1 MKKARPSRARER
13 VWTVSFMFAVTFV
26 CGTCV
31 SALHVLTRERVVQNE
46 LLMMR
51 RAVREAVGLPA
62 MDDAH
67 LPEWFEAAVSTN
79 SAPAFLV
86 KDGQFD
92 DGERLV
98 VVRSQAG
105 LWGAIR
111 AAVGLAVDAQG
122 SYLTGVAFLDHNE
135 TPGLGA
141 RIEEAW
147 FREQLRGRRGAL
159 RLMPEGT
166 RLERAAADNEIDAI
180 TGATVTSTAVRD
192 LLNRALSEDAVRL
205 TEERSAGD
213 GHDARR

>member
-1 MKKARPSRARER
+1 MKNARPSRMRER

-31 SALHVLTRERVVQNE
+31 SALHVLTRERVAQNE
-46 LLMMR
+46 LLVMR

-62 MDDAH
+62 IDDEL
-67 LPEWFEAAVSTN
+67 LPEWFETAVSTN

-86 KDGQFD
+86 RDGQFEN
-92 DGERLV
+92 GERLA
-98 VVRSQAG
+98 VVRTQAG

-111 AAVGLAVDAQG
+111 AAVGVAADAQG
-122 SYLTGVAFLDHNE
+122 PYLAGLAFLDHNE

-147 FREQLRGRRGAL
+147 FREQLRGRRGEL
-159 RLMPEGT
+159 RLVPEGT
-166 RLERAAADNEIDAI
+166 RRGGGAPDNEIDAI

-192 LLNRALSEDAVRL
+192 LLNRALSEDGVRL
-205 TEERSAGD
+205 TQERSQGD
-213 GHDARR
+213 GHDTRR